1 MGRGLGLFQR
11 EVLHRIGRHLA
22 TFGEVR
28 TGTITKDLA
37 AARGL
42 PTKVQDD
49 YGFDHR
55 LDVAHQL
62 GLRRALAALEQRG
75 LIIRYRD
82 GWLELTEAGT
92 IAAGECKPFTEADIS
107 SEMRAQNA
115 AARKRREAAIADGH
129 LKPNGQRWY

>member
-1 MGRGLGLFQR
+1 MGRGLGPFQR

-28 TGTITKDLA
+28 TGTITEDLA

-49 YGFDHR
+49 CGFDHR
-55 LDVAHQL
+55 LNVAHQL

-82 GWLELTEAGT
+82 GWLELTEAGA
-92 IAAGECKPFTEADIS
+92 IAAGECSPFTNADLIAEGKA
-107 SEMRAQNA
+107 EMA